1 MKYLFLSILL
11 LTGCSTTVPV
21 VMKFP
26 SVPAE
31 LNVSCPE
38 IEQTPAETTQLSRTL
53 EIVVRNY
60 SKYHEC
66 KIKTDAWQEWYR
78 DQQKIYESVK

>member
-1 MKYLFLSILL
+1 MKYLWLSILL
-11 LTGCSTTVPV
+11 LAGCSTTAPV

-31 LNVSCPE
+31 LNAPCPE
-38 IEQTPAETTQLSRTL
+38 LEQTPPETKQLSRTL

-66 KIKTDAWQEWYR
+66 KTKTDAWQEWYR
-78 DQQKIYESVK
+78 DQKKIFESVK